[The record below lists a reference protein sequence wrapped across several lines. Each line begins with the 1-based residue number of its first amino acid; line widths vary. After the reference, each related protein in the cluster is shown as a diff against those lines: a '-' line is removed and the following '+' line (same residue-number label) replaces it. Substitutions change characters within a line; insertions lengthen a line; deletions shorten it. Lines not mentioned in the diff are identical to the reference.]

1 MMMAFESGSRN
12 LEFRPLTMA
21 DAGILF
27 EAIYPYPD
35 LPIFMTWKMPT
46 SPAETAQ
53 KLLSVDTEKN
63 TNFGIFQDG
72 QLIGRALMSNFRYQS
87 AIHKVPSA
95 FVSFWV
101 LPPFENKGIEE
112 DALKYLT
119 QIGFEEEGLAKIFA
133 DIFKT
138 NPLAQKA
145 LENEGFEAIGT
156 LRNHYCKEGLEYDC
170 LRFEKINESFF
181 ENLTESS

>member
-1 MMMAFESGSRN
+1 MMTFDTGSQT

-53 KLLSVDTEKN
+53 KLLSVDTERN
-63 TNFGIFQDG
+63 TNFGIFKDN

-87 AIHKVPSA
+87 ALHKVPSA

-112 DALKYLT
+112 EALKHLT
-119 QIGFEEEGLAKIFA
+119 RVGFEEEGLAKIFA
-133 DIFKT
+133 DIFKN
-138 NPLAQKA
+138 NPLAEKA
-145 LENEGFEAIGT
+145 LVSEGFEVVGT
-156 LRNHYCKEGLEYDC
+156 LRDHYEKDGIEYDC
-170 LRFEKINESFF
+170 LRFEKLNEAFF
-181 ENLTESS
+181 QNLASS